1 LVLVGV
7 GPVSFYGVGWRCF
20 LRRSSQ
26 YRSKRSTAS
35 NASGTAVSTSF
46 PRPTKLHEDFQS
58 GFFSRVGVFLGHR
71 NIQDTNLN
79 GASHETKSGN
89 DKLRQYSEL
98 PEPDSAPGSGG
109 GQSKLKISW
118 RKGALAAEDSVEI

>member
-1 LVLVGV
+1 MAFVAVAIEAFNGV
-7 GPVSFYGVGWRCF
+7 KRIRRRSVDILPVSN
-20 LRRSSQ
+20 Q
-26 YRSKRSTAS
+26 
-35 NASGTAVSTSF
+35 
-46 PRPTKLHEDFQS
+46 LHEDFPS